1 MELGMAEKE
10 LQVTEPSTE
19 PVIVEPSGLII
30 PTRVKVAPGAITE
43 IRAEVTERVNSPVS
57 VLYDPAISY
66 RP

>member
-19 PVIVEPSGLII
+19 PVIVEPSGLIV
-30 PTRVKVAPGAITE
+30 PARVKVAPGAITE
-43 IRAEVTERVNSPVS
+43 IRAEVTEIVKSPVF
-57 VLYDPAISY
+57 VLYVPAISY